1 MKKLIFST
9 LTALCLA
16 MGAQAQLL
24 YKVTATD
31 SVTKPS
37 YIVATHDLLNPMGYV
52 DRINGLTE
60 AMTNTDQI
68 YFDIDRSANA
78 TALKEA
84 AQLPSGKT
92 LASLLNDKQTQ
103 ALDAFLKK
111 YTEVSWKSS
120 YNQKRYNGRSPLAVM
135 KDFVQLLFVA
145 NHMGEYDP
153 THTFAEYF
161 EAQAKKNSEPTGG
174 IVDTEKY
181 IQLMKSMP
189 LETQANLLAL
199 FLDHQDQVLAIVDKT
214 VDAYKSKDMDAASAA
229 ITGTLNMIGAGS
241 LLATPVKGMEN
252 TMHDKPTLFALP
264 CYLLGGEQGIISKL
278 KADGYSVEA
287 VD

>member
-31 SVTKPS
+31 GATKPS

-181 IQLMKSMP
+181 IQLVKSMP
-189 LETQANLLAL
+189 LEAQANLLAL
-199 FLDHQDQVLAIVDKT
+199 FLAHQDQVLAIVDKT
-214 VDAYKSKDMDAASAA
+214 VDAYKAKDMDAASAA

-241 LLATPVKGMEN
+241 LLATPVKGMEK

-278 KADGYSVEA
+278 KADGYNVEA